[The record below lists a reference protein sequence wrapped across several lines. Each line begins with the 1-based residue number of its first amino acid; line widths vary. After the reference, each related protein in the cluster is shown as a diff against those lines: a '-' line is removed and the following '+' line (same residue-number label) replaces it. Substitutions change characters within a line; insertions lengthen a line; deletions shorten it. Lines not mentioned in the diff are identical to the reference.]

1 MMELL
6 WMGTFGLVS
15 DADLDD
21 NMSLL
26 RPINGGADLKRRRT
40 PLKEGTLK
48 GV

>member
-1 MMELL
+1 MVLL
-6 WMGTFGLVS
+6 WMGTFGVVS

-21 NMSLL
+21 NISLF
-26 RPINGGADLKRRRT
+26 RPINGRADLKRRRT